1 VLMHPRSPAIRRAA
15 TVFVTGL
22 TAAATVMLST
32 GPAMADTI
40 IKAKYK
46 VTGTTFIK
54 KANFTLT
61 LTPGTLNSNVNADT
75 GKLTGTLTLPNAT
88 AKFKQLGLVP
98 VTAVTQFINDGQ
110 TTGTLNLDTG
120 AVKTTSKV
128 TLRIVKLTVGGLPQL
143 VGKHC
148 QTSKPAVIT
157 VNSQK
162 DFNVLQGGHLSGT
175 YTIPPFANCLLD
187 TLLINLTLPGPGN
200 TISLKLGPAQITPPP
215 AQHR

>member
-1 VLMHPRSPAIRRAA
+1 MIMSTRSPGIRRAA
-15 TVFVTGL
+15 TVFAAGL

-40 IKAKYK
+40 VKAKYK
-46 VTGTTFIK
+46 VSGSTFIK

-61 LTPGTLNSNVNADT
+61 LQPGTLNSSLDANT

-88 AKFKQLGLVP
+88 ASFKQLGLVP

-110 TTGTLNLDTG
+110 TTGTLNLNTG
-120 AVKTTSKV
+120 AVKTTSKI
-128 TLRIVKLTVGGLPQL
+128 TLRIVKLTVAGIPQI
-143 VGKHC
+143 VGSHC

-157 VNSQK
+157 VTSQK
-162 DFNVLQGGHLSGT
+162 DFNILQGGHLAGT
-175 YTIPPFANCLLD
+175 YTIPPFAHCLLD